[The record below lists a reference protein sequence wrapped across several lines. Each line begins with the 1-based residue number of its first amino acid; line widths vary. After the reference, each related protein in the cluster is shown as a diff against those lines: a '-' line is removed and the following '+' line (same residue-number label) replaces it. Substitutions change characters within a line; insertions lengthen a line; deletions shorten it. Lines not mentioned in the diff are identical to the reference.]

1 MLRRTGA
8 VLLAVMGLAV
18 LGGAEI
24 WGQTALRFC
33 IAGVLWGLAG
43 IAAQETKKTARVVG
57 TPAQSAQI
65 KIFTYTLYHNE
76 RRETSDRRY
85 I

>member
-1 MLRRTGA
+1 MMLRRTGA

-24 WGQTALRFC
+24 WGQTALRLG

-43 IAAQETKKTARVVG
+43 IAAQETKKDRASGRNTRAV
-57 TPAQSAQI
+57 SANKNITIHTIPQR
-65 KIFTYTLYHNE
+65 KAGNK
-76 RRETSDRRY
+76 
-85 I
+85 